1 MDSVKE
7 NIVEFDLNKV
17 LFIIESNE
25 LLKNSFTKSHDL
37 VMVKSMIGSKTLP
50 ENILQS
56 INQVFD
62 LIILNDDYLL
72 NAYNNLSI
80 DNDNT
85 KPKAKAKRQS
95 KWFGKTK
102 IESLIAENNGVKTEL
117 HSAMLA
123 LNDIKN
129 AWARVNRFLIK
140 AQRDGTEVD
149 SVKLREIIALA
160 KTFNKHLDSAM
171 YGKK

>member
-7 NIVEFDLNKV
+7 NKVDFDLNKV
-17 LFIIESNE
+17 LFIIESSE

-37 VMVKSMIGSKTLP
+37 TVVKSMISSKTLP

-56 INQVFD
+56 IKQVFD

-72 NAYNNLSI
+72 NSYNKLST
-80 DNDNT
+80 DNNTT
-85 KPKAKAKRQS
+85 KPKTKKYP
-95 KWFGKTK
+95 KWFGKKK

-129 AWARVNRFLIK
+129 DWARVNRFLIK
-140 AQRDGTEVD
+140 AQVDGIEVD
-149 SVKLREIIALA
+149 SVKLRELVALS
-160 KTFNKHLDSAM
+160 KTFKKHLNNALSQD
-171 YGKK
+171 